1 MSLKAKSVRGAPLRL
16 MQVVGA
22 RPQFVKLAPLCRAIE
37 AANTNGAAIDSQVV
51 HTGQHYDPAMSDVFF
66 SELGI
71 PAADLDLG
79 IGSGSH
85 GRQTGRMLEALETAI
100 LERRPDMVLTYG
112 DTNSTLSATLAAVKL
127 HVPVAH
133 IEAGLRSFN
142 RQMPEEVN
150 RLAADHLSDLLFA
163 PTPEAMRNLTN
174 EGLSA
179 RARLVGDVML
189 DAIRSFTPV
198 ALERS
203 RVLDRLGLA
212 KGAYLVATLH
222 RADNTEA
229 SRLGELLATLAA
241 VGTPARPVVLPLHPR
256 TAHVISDAGL
266 VLPTGGGLRAVE
278 PLGYLDMISLVSHA
292 QIVLTDS
299 GGLQKEAFFLGR
311 PCITLR
317 DETEWVETVAGG
329 GNVVTGTDTRKIREA
344 VATWDAKLGRG
355 EPDFAAEMRQS
366 FGDGAASEKILAQ
379 VIEFLQSRAISLK
392 GRLGSLGNVRLV
404 TIGPSKWAT
413 ALRYHPDIRG

>member
-1 MSLKAKSVRGAPLRL
+1 MSPKAESATCKPVVL

-37 AANTNGAAIDSQVV
+37 AANANGAAITSLVV

-71 PAADLDLG
+71 PKADLDLG
-79 IGSGSH
+79 VGSGSH
-85 GRQTGRMLEALETAI
+85 GRQTARMLEALETAM
-100 LERRPDMVLTYG
+100 LEHRPDMVLTYG
-112 DTNSTLSATLAAVKL
+112 DTNSTLAATLAAVKL
-127 HVPVAH
+127 HLPVAH

-142 RQMPEEVN
+142 RRMPEEAN

-163 PTPEAMRNLTN
+163 PTPESMRNLAN

-179 RARLVGDVML
+179 RACLVGDVML
-189 DAIRSFTPV
+189 DAIRAFAPV

-203 RVLDRLGLA
+203 RVLERIGLA

-229 SRLGELLATLAA
+229 SRLGELLEALAA
-241 VGTPARPVVLPLHPR
+241 VGTRASPVILPLHPR
-256 TAHVISDAGL
+256 TAHVIRNAGL
-266 VLPTGGGLRAVE
+266 GLPTGGGLRTVE
-278 PLGYLDMISLVSHA
+278 PLGYLDMISLISNA
-292 QIVLTDS
+292 RIVLTDS

-317 DETEWVETVAGG
+317 DETEWVETVEEG
-329 GNVVTGTDTRKIREA
+329 GNLIAGTDPDRIRGA
-344 VATWDAKLGRG
+344 VAHWDAALARG
-355 EPDFAAEMRQS
+355 AVDFRSGITRA
-366 FGDGAASEKILAQ
+366 FGDGLA
-379 VIEFLQSRAISLK
+379 SRAIVDRTVDFLSQK
-392 GRLGSLGNVRLV
+392 A
-404 TIGPSKWAT
+404 PA
-413 ALRYHPDIRG
+413 